1 MPDNTGPYTSRAKL
15 LKELCKAG
23 KGTLTTVVLS
33 VKTPTTA
40 PAASYTYAPTTP
52 VAKLGDWIIQG
63 DAAQMI
69 VALPSPTTLGLADGT
84 LIANGA
90 AKMAAMTPQL
100 DGTELD
106 DFIAD
111 AMDFIDRMTRQWFNK
126 RTKTLKMEG
135 ENVEVLMLP
144 VPIIEVTE
152 IRPNGLSEPV
162 MAMSE
167 YIVFTSRSV
176 PDDRRN
182 PRIRVHTDPTSIFYE
197 RGRRFLRGVIT
208 EVDGSFGYLEE
219 DGSTPRQI
227 TRATTKLAV
236 MRALKSIG
244 EEASESSAS
253 AGVGALKREKTDLHE
268 VEYFDP
274 KSQVSESLTQASGSS
289 GDDEIDGIIAMY
301 RAPILIGGSAPDV
314 GIDAPGPAGWLD

>member
-1 MPDNTGPYTSRAKL
+1 MDNTGPYTSRAKL

-23 KGTLTTVVLS
+23 KGTLTTLVLS
-33 VKTPTTA
+33 AKTPATA
-40 PAASYTYAPTTP
+40 PAATYTYAPTTP
-52 VAKLGDWIIQG
+52 VAKIGDWVIQG
-63 DAAQMI
+63 NTAQLI
-69 VALPSPTTLGLADGT
+69 VALPSPATMTLEDGT

-90 AKMAAMTPQL
+90 VKMAAMTPQL
-100 DGTELD
+100 DGAELD

-144 VPIIEVTE
+144 VPIITVTE
-152 IRPNGLSEPV
+152 IRPNGLSAPV

-274 KSQVSESLTQASGSS
+274 NSKVSEALTQASGSS

-314 GIDAPGPAGWLD
+314 GIDSPGPTGWLD